1 MNKKIYIAMLLAAF
15 ALNGAYA
22 QDNTKLNKEITLEK
36 DIAPLEKKAVKK
48 NELPKVK
55 KPSATGQKTQFYY
68 GQHPHL
74 VALWLSHSAQL

>member
-1 MNKKIYIAMLLAAF
+1 MKKIYVSILLAAF
-15 ALNGAYA
+15 ALCGAYA

-55 KPSATGQKTQFYY
+55 LRARNQ
-68 GQHPHL
+68 
-74 VALWLSHSAQL
+74 LWDTVT